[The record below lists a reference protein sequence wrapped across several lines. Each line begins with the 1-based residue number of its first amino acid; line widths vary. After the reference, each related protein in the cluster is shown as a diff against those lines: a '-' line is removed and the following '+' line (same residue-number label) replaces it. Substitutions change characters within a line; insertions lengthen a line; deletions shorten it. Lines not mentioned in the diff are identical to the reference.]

1 MGLRRGV
8 GPGGRLYCQ
17 QAVLLIALEANCQ
30 TLDGWGRRGDA
41 LRCRSSVCVSRG
53 VNLSL
58 AESVSLQ
65 RPATTEEGVGGP
77 VLDHGLTARSHRG
90 LGGTEG
96 GGEGWVPRGPL
107 GGRGGGENY
116 SLRFYLS
123 LCHPA
128 IVVLTATTKARVHG

>member
-65 RPATTEEGVGGP
+65 RPATTEEGVLP
-77 VLDHGLTARSHRG
+77 LKETVLLKKI
-90 LGGTEG
+90 LPEK
-96 GGEGWVPRGPL
+96 
-107 GGRGGGENY
+107 
-116 SLRFYLS
+116 YL
-123 LCHPA
+123 
-128 IVVLTATTKARVHG
+128 I